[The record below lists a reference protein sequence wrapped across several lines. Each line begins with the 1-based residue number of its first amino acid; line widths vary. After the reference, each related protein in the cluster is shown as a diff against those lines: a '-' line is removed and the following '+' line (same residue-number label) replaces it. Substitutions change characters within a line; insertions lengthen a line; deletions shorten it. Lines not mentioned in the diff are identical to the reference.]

1 MSGVTLTL
9 PWPPSVNHY
18 YRKVGNR
25 MLISKKGRTFRLAVL
40 SIVAAA
46 HHPDLPL
53 KGRQEVSAAYFPP
66 DFRTRDI
73 DNYDKPLLD
82 ALKKARVVVDDSS
95 RHIARMVKDWR
106 DPVPGG
112 MVVVTFTDFNPGP
125 LE

>member
-1 MSGVTLTL
+1 MPPLTFTL

-25 MLISKKGRTFRLAVL
+25 MLISKKGRTFRMAVL

-46 HHPDLPL
+46 HHPGLPL
-53 KGRQEVSAAYFPP
+53 KMRQEVSVAYFPP
-66 DFRTRDI
+66 DLRTRDI

-106 DPVPGG
+106 FPVPGG
-112 MVVVTFTDFNPGP
+112 MVVVTFTSMEADQ
-125 LE
+125 